1 METSILCA
9 AQAHLAMAS
18 ENIVYI
24 DSLTPGEFLVED
36 PAQGLSWTEDLVVLP
51 DKPGLGV
58 ELKET
63 VMNRY
68 TTRRSSI
75 KKS

>member
-1 METSILCA
+1 
-9 AQAHLAMAS
+9 MAS

-24 DSLTPGEFLVED
+24 DSLTPGEFLAED
-36 PAQGLSWTEDLVVLP
+36 PAQGLNWNGDLVVLP

-58 ELKET
+58 ELKEET
-63 VMNRY
+63 MSKY
-68 TTRRSSI
+68 ATRRSST